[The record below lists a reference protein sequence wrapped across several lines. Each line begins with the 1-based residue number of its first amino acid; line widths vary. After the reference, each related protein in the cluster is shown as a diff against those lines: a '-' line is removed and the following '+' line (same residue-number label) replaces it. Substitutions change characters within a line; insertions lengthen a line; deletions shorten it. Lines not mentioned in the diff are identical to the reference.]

1 MAGMIGLDDMSHE
14 TRALLEMEKDVVSG
28 GYSYQWPAPGR
39 KLCLDL
45 YAKDDRSL
53 KFHLDIIES
62 KRSSSIVIG
71 LKPSRKAT
79 MQNRLSDAPVLR
91 IDYTDEPDTMHHRN
105 PDGVLIGGSHMHFGL
120 DGSDARWA
128 VPLSDQTVIEG
139 AGEMGIPQ
147 LFWEFLDVCHINKRL
162 EVEQSLGV

>member
-1 MAGMIGLDDMSHE
+1 MAGMVGLDDIFHE

-28 GYSYQWPAPGR
+28 CYNYKWPAPGR

-45 YAKDDRSL
+45 YTKEDKSL
-53 KFHLDIIES
+53 KFYLDIIES
-62 KRSSSIVIG
+62 KRSSSIVAG
-71 LKPSRKAT
+71 LIPSRKAT
-79 MQNRLSDAPVLR
+79 MQNRLADAPVLR
-91 IDYTDEPDTMHHRN
+91 IDYTDEPDTMFHRN
-105 PDGVLIGGSHMHFGL
+105 PDGVRIGGSHMHFDL
-120 DGSDARWA
+120 DGSGARWA

-139 AGEMGIPQ
+139 AGEMAITQ